1 MIGTRTKRD
10 HCSIQSIQRP
20 EPQKANTNERH
31 GYLHIS
37 SCPETNFM
45 LQVVNLK
52 VENKILKSGIC
63 KTFHVLLHLEKKK
76 STSASRGKT
85 SIDFPIQITAL
96 YCTLTN
102 QITRYNSDLLSQPNT
117 SLCISFWLKR

>member
-45 LQVVNLK
+45 LQVANLK

-63 KTFHVLLHLEKKK
+63 KTFYVLLHLEKKNQPARHGAKLRLTSLYK
-76 STSASRGKT
+76 SPRSTAPK
-85 SIDFPIQITAL
+85 PIRSLVT
-96 YCTLTN
+96 
-102 QITRYNSDLLSQPNT
+102 NSDLLSQPNT
-117 SLCISFWLKR
+117 FCIFRSG